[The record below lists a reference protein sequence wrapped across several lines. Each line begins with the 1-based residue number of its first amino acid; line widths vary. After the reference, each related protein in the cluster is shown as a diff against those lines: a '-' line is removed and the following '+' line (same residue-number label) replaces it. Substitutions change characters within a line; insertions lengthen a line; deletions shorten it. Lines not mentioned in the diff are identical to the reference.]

1 MAGPPDGEESKG
13 PTGLRGWVR
22 DGLVALVIVG
32 VVFGGIFAYTQVW
45 PPLVVVESSS
55 MQHGH
60 TTSAIG
66 VIDTGDLVLVQS
78 APTRGDIVTWVEGRV
93 SGHSTYGDYG
103 DVIIFHRPFDPAGVA
118 PVIHRAILYVVPNAT
133 TPGTYDVPDLV
144 RFPSTEWE
152 GRGVSWAPVEATP
165 RALREVT
172 IHGIGFRRDLGIT
185 FNLTAFS
192 ILPGNPEGPG
202 FVTMGDNNAYDTC
215 QILDPCGPARPYD
228 TRWLVAPSLIIG
240 RARGEIP
247 WFGLLKLT
255 VAPAGACCYGW
266 GDSEAPANSWQSL
279 AISLVALIALPFA
292 VEIGGW
298 IWERRASPPPPAKAE
313 EGPAKA
319 EEGPAEDAA
328 EPEADPEP
336 RSESSGP

>member
-1 MAGPPDGEESKG
+1 MAGSREKDVPKG
-13 PTGLRGWVR
+13 RTGLRGWVR
-22 DGLVALVIVG
+22 DGLIALLIVG
-32 VVFGGIFAYTQVW
+32 VVFAGIFAYTQVW
-45 PPLVVVESSS
+45 PPLVVIESPS

-78 APTRGDIVTWVEGRV
+78 APTRGDVVTWVEGRV

-103 DVIIFHRPFDPAGVA
+103 DVIIFRRPFDPVGSA
-118 PVIHRAILYVVPNAT
+118 PVIHRAILHVVPNAT
-133 TPGTYDVPDLV
+133 TLGTYDVPDLR

-152 GRGVSWAPVEATP
+152 GRGASWAPVTATP
-165 RALREVT
+165 LALRDVT
-172 IHGIGFRRDLGIT
+172 IHGMGFRRDLGIT

-192 ILPGNPEGPG
+192 LIPGNTDGPG
-202 FVTMGDNNAYDTC
+202 FITMGDNNAYDTC

-228 TRWLVAPSLIIG
+228 TRWIVASSDIIG

-255 VAPAGACCYGW
+255 FAPTGACCDGW
-266 GDSEAPANSWQSL
+266 GDPQAPENSWQSL
-279 AISLVALIALPFA
+279 SISLIALLVLPFA

-298 IWERRASPPPPAKAE
+298 TWDRYVSPRLQKRAEHEAT
-313 EGPAKA
+313 
-319 EEGPAEDAA
+319 DAPE

-336 RSESSGP
+336 RLGSSGP

>member
-1 MAGPPDGEESKG
+1 MAGSPEKEAVKER
-13 PTGLRGWVR
+13 TGLRGWAR
-22 DGLVALVIVG
+22 DGLIALLIVAA
-32 VVFGGIFAYTQVW
+32 VFGGIFAYTQVW
-45 PPLVVVESSS
+45 PPLVVIESPS

-78 APTRGDIVTWVEGRV
+78 APTRGDVVTWVEGRV

-103 DVIIFHRPFDPAGVA
+103 DVIIFRRPFDPVGSA

-133 TPGTYDVPDLV
+133 APGTFDVPDLT
-144 RFPSTEWE
+144 RFPTTEWE
-152 GRGVSWAPVEATP
+152 GRGASWAPVEATP

-172 IHGIGFRRDLGIT
+172 IHGMGYRRDLGIT

-192 ILPGNPEGPG
+192 VIPGNTDGPG
-202 FVTMGDNNAYDTC
+202 FITMGDNNAYDTC
-215 QILDPCGPARPYD
+215 IVLDPCGPARPYD
-228 TRWLVAPSLIIG
+228 TRWVVSPVHIIG

-255 VAPAGACCYGW
+255 FAPTGSCCDGW
-266 GDSEAPANSWQSL
+266 GDTQAPTNSWESL

-298 IWERRASPPPPAKAE
+298 TWDRFVASRLHKETESAAPE
-313 EGPAKA
+313 ETK
-319 EEGPAEDAA
+319 
-328 EPEADPEP
+328 EPEGDAEP